1 MGSELLIGAISLAI
15 GVALM
20 VVALPQKSGEPARF
34 LAWNSSLGLLYPIL
48 PMLFV
53 VIGVSLLIQAAV

>member
-1 MGSELLIGAISLAI
+1 MTYDLLIGVVSLAI

-34 LAWNSSLGLLYPIL
+34 LAWSPSLGLLYPIL

-53 VIGVSLLIQAAV
+53 VIGVSLLIQTSI